1 MLGEEPNDV
10 NPPDCCR
17 YSAGSYTL
25 MLAESSGIFIGIRP
39 VDVRLALKLGPDVE
53 VLL

>member
-10 NPPDCCR
+10 KPPDCCT

-25 MLAESSGIFIGIRP
+25 MLAESSGIFIGKRP

-53 VLL
+53 AVL